1 MSEEQKEET
10 RSQEEETN
18 PVEESIATAP
28 AEVDL
33 GKSDKVENV
42 EVPPGMAAA
51 PVELAN
57 EHDAQSNTVPAP
69 IPEVSA
75 EGEAVVEEQ
84 SRKPRRNRRRSNKE
98 EEQEANLVALAE
110 EQEITIDKIDNHAIW
125 VIKRLHAK
133 GHKAYLAG
141 GCVRDLLLD
150 RTPKDFDVATSATP
164 QEVKAIFRN
173 CRLVGRR
180 FLLAH
185 VFFPGG
191 KVIETATF
199 RANPLDEMEEEP
211 EDLLLKRDNVFG
223 DEEKDACRRDLTI
236 NGLFY
241 DPVIGKV
248 IDHVEARADL
258 EAKLVRTIGD
268 PFVRF
273 QEDPVRI
280 VRAIKFA
287 TRLGF
292 EIEENTLMAMRAHA
306 IDLEK
311 CAPARL
317 LEEFFRLLQSGY
329 AAHAFQL
336 CADLGVL
343 KALLPEY
350 ENVMNHQLDDA
361 VVAKEDLLIAPFV
374 GEDPTNT
381 LKEEEAPEDDLEV
394 ADESEGAETEGVTAE
409 DGFDADDPTIEIEE
423 GMMVVSL
430 ADEGVVE
437 SSGEGDEEED
447 EEDAEE
453 IEDENGEASEVS
465 DLTENGEGSEDGA
478 DDQLEAVEASAN
490 DAEETEEK
498 VEVKDILPTPPPFRS
513 PQERKERL
521 IRLMTAIDQVKE
533 RGADIPSEVALAAFI
548 LPAWEALAT
557 QDLNAV
563 QWWDKISYIWGRRL
577 RMTRRDRERVAILLP
592 ALTRMQPQFRF
603 GTDAR
608 QLTRRSWFRDLLLLQ
623 IVSMQAEGQDFSDI
637 GAWKVIAEEQG
648 RDFTQYRE
656 GERPRFRRSRRRRS
670 QGNRGRGGRRHGG
683 NRRRRA

>member
-1 MSEEQKEET
+1 MSEEQKEEIT
-10 RSQEEETN
+10 SHEEENDSTSTN
-18 PVEESIATAP
+18 GAAAP

-33 GKSDKVENV
+33 GTPDDITAGSE
-42 EVPPGMAAA
+42 EAAGVSVA
-51 PVELAN
+51 PVELAD
-57 EHDAQSNTVPAP
+57 ESDAENSSVPAP
-69 IPEVSA
+69 IPEVSG
-75 EGEAVVEEQ
+75 EGEAVPEEK
-84 SRKPRRNRRRSNKE
+84 SRRPRRNRRRSNKDDE
-98 EEQEANLVALAE
+98 NEANLVALAE
-110 EQEITIDKIDNHAIW
+110 EQEIEIDKIDNHAIW

-133 GHKAYLAG
+133 GYKAYLAG
-141 GCVRDLLLD
+141 GCVRDLLLA

-164 QEVKAIFRN
+164 QEVKSIFRN

-199 RANPLDEMEEEP
+199 RANPLDEMDEEP

-223 DEEKDACRRDLTI
+223 DEEKDAYRRDLTI

-248 IDHVEARADL
+248 IDHVDARADL
-258 EAKLVRTIGD
+258 DAKLVRTIGD

-292 EIEENTLMAMRAHA
+292 EIEENTMMAMRAHA
-306 IDLEK
+306 ADLEK

-329 AAHAFQL
+329 AAQAFQL

-343 KALLPEY
+343 EALMPEY
-350 ENVMNHQLDDA
+350 ANVMNHQLDDA
-361 VVAKEDLLIAPFV
+361 VIAREELLIAPFANDDSRNSD
-374 GEDPTNT
+374 E
-381 LKEEEAPEDDLEV
+381 EEEASEEDVEAVVSEAAEAAERDDGD
-394 ADESEGAETEGVTAE
+394 DE
-409 DGFDADDPTIEIEE
+409 DFDADDPTIEIEE

-430 ADEGVVE
+430 AEEGVIE
-437 SSGEGDEEED
+437 SSGEGDEEDDD
-447 EEDAEE
+447 EED
-453 IEDENGEASEVS
+453 DVDGEQVEAV
-465 DLTENGEGSEDGA
+465 A
-478 DDQLEAVEASAN
+478 EAVEDDSET
-490 DAEETEEK
+490 DPETEAAVAQSEENQEDAK
-498 VEVKDILPTPPPFRS
+498 TSEDDEVRPTPPPFRS

-533 RGADIPSEVALAAFI
+533 RGADVPSEVALAAFI

-563 QWWDKISYIWGRRL
+563 QWWDKISYVWGRRL
-577 RMTRRDRERVAILLP
+577 RMTRRDRERVSILLP

-603 GTDAR
+603 GKDAR

-623 IVSMQAEGQDFSDI
+623 IVSMQAEGQDLSDI

-656 GERPRFRRSRRRRS
+656 GERPRFRRSRRRRPP
-670 QGNRGRGGRRHGG
+670 GNRGRGGRRQGG